1 MKRPDGLAAVLL
13 PGPGRTACMQ
23 AAAAA
28 RAQIAEQRRLILA
41 YPDLAARLCAA
52 PLGFKRPEQWTG
64 YIPPTFDRER
74 PDGTVPQ
81 NDSPVRAALMALL
94 EQAAERWDAGVKP
107 QQRVIPPPAQPV
119 ETPAHEPAGSNA

>member
-1 MKRPDGLAAVLL
+1 MNRPDIAGALP

-28 RAQIAEQRRLILA
+28 HAQLAEQRRLILA
-41 YPDLAARLCAA
+41 YPDLAAGLCRE
-52 PLGFKRPEQWTG
+52 PIGFKRPEQWTG

-94 EQAAERWDAGVKP
+94 EQAAERWDRGERAPVP
-107 QQRVIPPPAQPV
+107 APIPMPVLQWVPESVGAPA
-119 ETPAHEPAGSNA
+119 

>member
-1 MKRPDGLAAVLL
+1 MNGPDIAGALP
-13 PGPGRTACMQ
+13 PGPGRAACIQ

-28 RAQIAEQRRLILA
+28 RAQLAEQRRLILA

-52 PLGFKRPEQWTG
+52 PIGFKRPEQWTG

-94 EQAAERWDAGVKP
+94 EQAAERWDAGVLPP
-107 QQRVIPPPAQPV
+107 QRAVPPAIPV
-119 ETPAHEPAGSNA
+119 VEATALEPVGSNT

>member
-1 MKRPDGLAAVLL
+1 VNRPDIASALP

-28 RAQIAEQRRLILA
+28 HAQLAEQRRLILA
-41 YPDLAARLCAA
+41 FPDLAARLCAA
-52 PLGFKRPEQWTG
+52 PIGFKRPEQWTG

-81 NDSPVRAALMALL
+81 NDSPVRAALLALL
-94 EQAAERWDAGVKP
+94 EQAAERWDRGERAP
-107 QQRVIPPPAQPV
+107 APIPMPVLVLQPAP
-119 ETPAHEPAGSNA
+119 EPAGAPA

>member
-1 MKRPDGLAAVLL
+1 MKRPDGLAAVLP

-64 YIPPTFDRER
+64 YIPPAFDRER

-94 EQAAERWDAGVKP
+94 EQAAERWDAGVRPP
-107 QQRVIPPPAQPV
+107 QPTLPPVAQPL
-119 ETPAHEPAGSNA
+119 EEPQHA